1 MFKWIA
7 LILAMGAG
15 AAWLTKP
22 GESAFDDMLRARL
35 EQQVASADIGTQD
48 DPIAAIALVA
58 CKLRPSDCF
67 RLVRDGLD
75 VSVEDRVLFTRIRAE
90 GFGKR
95 TLCTGAF
102 TKLWCHETAVER

>member
-7 LILAMGAG
+7 LLLAVGAG

-58 CKLRPSDCF
+58 CKLRPS
-67 RLVRDGLD
+67 
-75 VSVEDRVLFTRIRAE
+75 VEDRVLFTRIRAE

-102 TKLWCHETAVER
+102 TNLWCHETAVER